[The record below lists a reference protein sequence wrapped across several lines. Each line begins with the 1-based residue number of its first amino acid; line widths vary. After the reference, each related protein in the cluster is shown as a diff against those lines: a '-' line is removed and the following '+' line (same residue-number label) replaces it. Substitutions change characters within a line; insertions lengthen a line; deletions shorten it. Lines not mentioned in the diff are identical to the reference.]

1 MLLRKLD
8 ASTISPDQLWNI
20 YNSGR
25 VIEVNLVELA
35 KRYRTV
41 LLLAASFSLGAAAMF
56 ISMGASTM
64 VEPLRL
70 EPNAAAV
77 LMLDEPEKPEISKE
91 NLYQEIIKNE
101 ILCPEVVL
109 AQGQLESALLQAGNS
124 YKTNNLFGMRYP
136 SVRPTTAIGIYLQ
149 GKDSIIYGTQDELR
163 KYLKHPTY
171 AVYDHWTESVKDYKL
186 WQDFSFKTRAKY
198 IDFLSR
204 VYATSPTYARE
215 IKKMVK

>member
-1 MLLRKLD
+1 MLKKLD
-8 ASTISPDQLWNI
+8 ASTISPEQLWNI
-20 YNSGR
+20 YNSGK
-25 VIEVNLVELA
+25 VIEVNLVELI
-35 KRYRTV
+35 KRYRTF
-41 LLLAASFSLGAAAMF
+41 LMSASFFLMGAVAMF
-56 ISMGASTM
+56 IVVGAGK
-64 VEPLRL
+64 VIEPLRV
-70 EPNAAAV
+70 EPNTAAV
-77 LMLDEPEKPEISKE
+77 LLPSEPERPEINKE
-91 NLYQEIIKNE
+91 NLYQEILKNE

-109 AQGQLESALLQAGNS
+109 AQGQLESALLSAGNS
-124 YKTNNLFGMRYP
+124 HKTNNLFGMRYP

-149 GKDSIIYGTQDELR
+149 GKDSIIYGTQKELR

-171 AVYDHWTESVKDYKL
+171 AVYEHWTESVKDYKL